1 MTMERAERETD
12 ALRHELSRVI
22 LQHRNRHTNVGSS
35 PSFKVVSTAV
45 AEVLADLL
53 LSASRGNPAITTRL
67 IEELAH
73 TMARRIRQQ
82 QGGGG

>member
-1 MTMERAERETD
+1 MSDTD
-12 ALRHELSRVI
+12 MLRHELSRVI
-22 LQHRNRHTNVGSS
+22 IRHRYLGSS

-53 LSASRGNPAITTRL
+53 LSASKGNPATTTRL

-73 TMARRIRQQ
+73 IMARRIRDQ